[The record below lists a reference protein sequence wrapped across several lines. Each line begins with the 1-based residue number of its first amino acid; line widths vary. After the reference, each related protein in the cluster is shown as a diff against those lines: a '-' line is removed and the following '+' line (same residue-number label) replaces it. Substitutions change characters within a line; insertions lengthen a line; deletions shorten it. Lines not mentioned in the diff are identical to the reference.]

1 MQSIPAVFAV
11 VKGQPIPLFQGALP
25 EAQVR
30 QYLDELLRV
39 AEANGVTGRVQVGDA
54 PVAEAEPEV
63 DPRYD
68 EAYDAIERGDLDA
81 AAAAYRS
88 LLDQS
93 PGDADAQAGLGQ
105 VELLRRTQALD
116 ERAVRQ
122 AAAENPDDV
131 AAQSAVADLDLLGGQ
146 VEDAFSRLLDLVRRL
161 SGSERDAARTHLRR
175 ACSSWSATRTTGS
188 PRPAP
193 PWPTR
198 CSDRPCEG
206 RPSSI
211 RGAAVCLSERAGQR
225 RNRKMTRITTMTSAR
240 MAMVRVFIGAP
251 FGGGRGLSPPCLLA
265 PHRANVLRTARRQS
279 QAPQVAPRREPRRQQ
294 LPAQPPVEPRRGPFV
309 VVRREECPV
318 VRQPEQQAVDQ
329 GSPEA
334 AALVL
339 GCDRDLD
346 QLEVATEPLVRDHR
360 RHRPR
365 PCRST
370 TARARRCSRR
380 RTRPGA
386 RQQQRGAAEPGVAA
400 CAGSCSR
407 RNRSTASS
415 GSS

>member
-1 MQSIPAVFAV
+1 VIDFWADWCGPCKQLSPVLERLAAADEGRWLLAKVDLDANPRLGEAFQVQSIPAVFAV

-161 SGSERDAARTHLRR
+161 SGSDRDAARTHLV
-175 ACSSWSATRTTGS
+175 SLFELVGNQD
-188 PRPAP
+188 
-193 PWPTR
+193 
-198 CSDRPCEG
+198 DRV
-206 RPSSI
+206 
-211 RGAAVCLSERAGQR
+211 AKA
-225 RNRKMTRITTMTSAR
+225 
-240 MAMVRVFIGAP
+240 
-251 FGGGRGLSPPCLLA
+251 
-265 PHRANVLRTARRQS
+265 RTAL
-279 QAPQVAPRREPRRQQ
+279 AN
-294 LPAQPPVEPRRGPFV
+294 
-309 VVRREECPV
+309 
-318 VRQPEQQAVDQ
+318 
-329 GSPEA
+329 
-334 AALVL
+334 ALF
-339 GCDRDLD
+339 
-346 QLEVATEPLVRDHR
+346 
-360 RHRPR
+360 
-365 PCRST
+365 
-370 TARARRCSRR
+370 
-380 RTRPGA
+380 
-386 RQQQRGAAEPGVAA
+386 
-400 CAGSCSR
+400 
-407 RNRSTASS
+407 
-415 GSS
+415 

>member
-1 MQSIPAVFAV
+1 MSQSNINPYGAVDLSALAKPAAPAGPAGTGAPTAVAGLVVDVDEAGFQAVVDQSMTVPVVIDFWADWCGPCKQLSPVLERLAAADEGRWLLAKVDLDANPRLGEAFQVQSIPAVFAV
-11 VKGQPIPLFQGALP
+11 VKGQPIPLFQGAMP

-161 SGSERDAARTHLRR
+161 SGSDRDAARTHLV
-175 ACSSWSATRTTGS
+175 SLFELVGNQD
-188 PRPAP
+188 
-193 PWPTR
+193 
-198 CSDRPCEG
+198 DRV
-206 RPSSI
+206 
-211 RGAAVCLSERAGQR
+211 AKA
-225 RNRKMTRITTMTSAR
+225 
-240 MAMVRVFIGAP
+240 
-251 FGGGRGLSPPCLLA
+251 
-265 PHRANVLRTARRQS
+265 RTAL
-279 QAPQVAPRREPRRQQ
+279 AN
-294 LPAQPPVEPRRGPFV
+294 
-309 VVRREECPV
+309 
-318 VRQPEQQAVDQ
+318 
-329 GSPEA
+329 
-334 AALVL
+334 ALF
-339 GCDRDLD
+339 
-346 QLEVATEPLVRDHR
+346 
-360 RHRPR
+360 
-365 PCRST
+365 
-370 TARARRCSRR
+370 
-380 RTRPGA
+380 
-386 RQQQRGAAEPGVAA
+386 
-400 CAGSCSR
+400 
-407 RNRSTASS
+407 
-415 GSS
+415 